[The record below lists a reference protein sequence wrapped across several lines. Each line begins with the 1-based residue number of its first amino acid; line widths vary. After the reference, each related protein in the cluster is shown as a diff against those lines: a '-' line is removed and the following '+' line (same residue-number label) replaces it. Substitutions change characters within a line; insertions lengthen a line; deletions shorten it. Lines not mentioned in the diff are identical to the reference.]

1 MKNSII
7 EQESDDGF
15 TQTSDEY
22 KRGSRKGD
30 PRMNAAVHVKHV
42 DPSISLLD
50 ALLIGGF
57 KFPAYDSSKGSKKG
71 IEKVN
76 EQEIFDENGITM
88 QQRKNQ

>member
-22 KRGSRKGD
+22 KRKSRKGD

-42 DPSISLLD
+42 DPSISR
-50 ALLIGGF
+50 
-57 KFPAYDSSKGSKKG
+57 PSRCSSPWWLQISS
-71 IEKVN
+71 I
-76 EQEIFDENGITM
+76 
-88 QQRKNQ
+88 